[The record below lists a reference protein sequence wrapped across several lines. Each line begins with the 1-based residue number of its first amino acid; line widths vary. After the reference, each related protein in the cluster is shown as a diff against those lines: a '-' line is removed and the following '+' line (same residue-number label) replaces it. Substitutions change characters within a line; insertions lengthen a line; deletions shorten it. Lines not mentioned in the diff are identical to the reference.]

1 MPPAVQRHAL
11 PAAGFLAGCAR
22 HIHAARLRAAGAEPA
37 ALARCTVLLPSPAA
51 AGDFAAAWRAASASP
66 AVILPR
72 LTTLQAW
79 ASGVPLGRGVL
90 SAASREAQLYEALAH
105 RRWFGQADR
114 WAVAAELG
122 ALFDALTRARVRL
135 PASLQDFT
143 QYIAAAYGA
152 GAGTQVARLGEPLS
166 FEARVVHDLWRAY
179 GEAGEAGGPL
189 DPETAYALRLS
200 ILAEHAGEPLYVL
213 GADEGR
219 LSPAEADF
227 LERYALRAEVTLFS
241 VDTAAG
247 DPLDRA
253 LRAAWPAAADEHL
266 PARALRL
273 RETVKE
279 SPLAGRVRIAA
290 LPGLEAEARAIDFQ
304 VRAWLQAGH
313 RSIAVVVLDRV
324 VARRARALL
333 ERAQVLVED
342 EAGWALSTTSA
353 ATAVGRLLD
362 VVTGDGYHRELLDLM
377 KSPFVFQDVPRA
389 ARRTAVARFEQLLRR
404 AGPAGGVNDL
414 LALAGRDGDAETRAM
429 LERVASACRAFSR
442 KRDSLAGWLA
452 SLRAALSALGIDRG
466 FAGDAAGAQVLETLD
481 ALASE
486 LQGETL
492 AVSLT
497 EWRRWLMRRVES
509 ATFRDRA
516 IASPVTYVPLAG
528 TRLRRYDAVI
538 IAGAD
543 AAHLPGPAPHAR
555 FFNQGVRRELGLPLH
570 EQTLREMRADLAS
583 LIAGAGETLITW
595 RGAAEGE
602 PNLLSPWIE
611 ALNTLHECAW
621 GTRLEDA
628 ALDRR
633 ARASQVEAE
642 RRPPSLPLP
651 ALSARP
657 APGAPLP
664 LLPAALTAS
673 AYQDLVDCPYRFH
686 VRHMLGLKEADEVS
700 EALEKSDYGSHVHQ
714 VLHEFHLAHPVVSA
728 LAPEAAAQ
736 ALERISER
744 VFRDALGANYLDRAW
759 LARWK
764 KLIPAYI
771 EWQSAREDGGWR
783 YAQGELQRELTLAT
797 PGGRSIVLR
806 GRLDRVDVH
815 AGRGGHDDA
824 YALVDYKTRAPDRLK
839 RALAAPGEDVQLA
852 VYALLW
858 GAPVE
863 EAFYLSLDG
872 DDIDAVPASPEAD
885 AVAQRLVRLLDD
897 LHAGAALP
905 AHGDEAVCA
914 HCEAYGLCRRPY
926 WK

>member
-1 MPPAVQRHAL
+1 MPPAMHRHAL
-11 PAAGFLAGCAR
+11 PAAGFLAACAR
-22 HIHAARLRAAGAEPA
+22 RIHAARLRGAGAEPA
-37 ALARCTVLLPSPAA
+37 ALARCTVVLPSLAA
-51 AGDFAAAWRAASASP
+51 AGDFAAAWREASASP
-66 AVILPR
+66 AALLPR

-79 ASGVPLGRGVL
+79 ASGVPLARGVL
-90 SAASREAQLYEALAH
+90 SAAAREAQLYEALSH

-135 PASLQDFT
+135 PDALQDFT
-143 QYIAAAYGA
+143 RHIAAAYGA
-152 GAGTQVARLGEPLS
+152 GEGAQAVHAGGPLS

-179 GEAGEAGGPL
+179 GEAGAAGGPL
-189 DPETAYALRLS
+189 DPESAYALRLS
-200 ILAEHAGEPLYVL
+200 ILADRAGEAVYVL
-213 GADEGR
+213 GADQAR

-227 LERYALRAEVTLFS
+227 FERCAQRAEVTLFS

-273 RETVKE
+273 RETAPE

-377 KSPFVFQDVPRA
+377 KSPFVFHDVPRA
-389 ARRTAVARFEQLLRR
+389 ARRMAVARFERLLRR
-404 AGPAGGVNDL
+404 AGLAGGVNDL
-414 LALAGRDGDAETRAM
+414 LALAGRDGDGETRAM
-429 LERVASACRAFSR
+429 LERVASACRAFGR

-481 ALASE
+481 ALACE
-486 LQGETL
+486 LHGETL
-492 AVSLT
+492 TVSLT
-497 EWRRWLMRRVES
+497 EWRRWLMRRVEN
-509 ATFRDRA
+509 ATFRDPA
-516 IASPVTYVPLAG
+516 IASPVTYTPLAG

-570 EQTLREMRADLAS
+570 EQALQEMRADLAS
-583 LIAGAGETLITW
+583 LIGGAGETLITW
-595 RGAAEGE
+595 RATAQGE
-602 PNLLSPWIE
+602 PNLLSPWVQ
-611 ALNTLHECAW
+611 ALDTLHECAW
-621 GTRLEDA
+621 GTRLEDDG
-628 ALDRR
+628 LDRR
-633 ARASQVEAE
+633 ARAAQVEAG
-642 RRPPSLPLP
+642 RQPPPLPLP
-651 ALSARP
+651 SLSARP
-657 APGAPLP
+657 APAVPRP

-686 VRHMLGLKEADEVS
+686 VRHLLGLKEADEVS
-700 EALEKSDYGSHVHQ
+700 EALQKSDYGSHVHQ
-714 VLHEFHLAHPVVSA
+714 VLHELHLAHPIVSA
-728 LAPEAAAQ
+728 LAPAAAAQ
-736 ALERISER
+736 ALERVSER
-744 VFRDALGANYLDRAW
+744 VFREALGANYLDRAW

-771 EWQSAREDGGWR
+771 EWQSAREAAGWR
-783 YAQGELQRELTLAT
+783 YAQGELQRELKLAT
-797 PGGRSIVLR
+797 PGGHSIVLR
-806 GRLDRVDVH
+806 GRLDRVDTRD
-815 AGRGGHDDA
+815 GCGH
-824 YALVDYKTRAPDRLK
+824 ALVDYKTLARDRLK
-839 RALAAPGEDVQLA
+839 RVLQAPGEDVQLA

-863 EAFYLSLDG
+863 EAFYLALDG
-872 DDIDAVPASPEAD
+872 EAIHAVPAPHEAD
-885 AVAQRLVRLLDD
+885 AVAGRLVRLVDELR
-897 LHAGAALP
+897 AGAPLP
-905 AHGDEAVCA
+905 AQGDEAVCA